1 MWPFGIGNKY
11 PYTDFHE
18 LNTDYLIEKT
28 GKIDQNLKDSENARE
43 GAEAAQAAAET
54 AQAAAETAQAAAEN
68 AQEGAETAE
77 ENTEEYYNNLQTH
90 IADDVTNWLT
100 ANVDPV
106 GSAVVVDS
114 SLSISGAAADS
125 KVTGINI
132 RELTSDLYGR
142 SGFVVEQGSVNVNTG
157 AVSENPNYCRTSAI
171 EITENTNYTLTVK
184 NNTTPQIS
192 VVAVYYDSTNTVI
205 GNTTIGWA
213 YAGNNTYTITS
224 MEGSNYVRFRFS
236 YYPLNAITPSAV
248 NVSLL
253 NPAKIKNAF
262 DHYYN
267 NVLVNNGNIT
277 EPGLNLNTGM
287 FIHSGS
293 WSIADVNNIPLNYPS
308 NYIGRIVVIATESD
322 STFSTFQIVI
332 DNTDTMYYRYSNTN
346 NNWLDWKRIAT
357 YNEVTFIRDSSLFN
371 YGNITTADLDLN
383 IGDFIHPGMWAVNDT
398 TYTPAHTPTNQRCRI
413 ISYASSSDN
422 TIYTYQI
429 VIDIT
434 GKVFKRFSS
443 SNMVWSPWVSDTA
456 LHDDIAFKCLFIDNE
471 TFINSNVITQDSSS
485 TNRVQTLMGK
495 WNAVTLA
502 SGIEVEK
509 TILGKDAS
517 NTFDIFNYKVS
528 NGVTGKP
535 VVLVVF
541 GEHGNEYNSAEI
553 GSYFYKEI
561 ANGVMTKYL
570 KYVDFWLIPL
580 MNPWGY
586 ENKQRNNYNDV
597 NLNRDFPCEWNYYT
611 VEHNKTDNFSLSQP
625 ETQYL
630 YNLLVN
636 NRNKILFMINKHNTG
651 SISNKININEEDIV
665 GYTATVLKSDT
676 IFNEGLTMWQDAQV
690 RQTDPWIDTDC
701 NVDISEKPVI
711 VNRRNLVTDGSMDL
725 FANSIGI
732 HGSLIEV
739 CGAANFNTDT
749 VSHYSSQHLQDLAR
763 LELDFIVNYVSKAIE
778 NNEVLLS
785 SDDLQ
790 MNLTY
795 KTRVRDGNVIPIAY
809 NVEQGSVNTNTGAIS
824 DNPNYCRTTPIEI
837 PYSHDIDAEVENTQ
851 NKPIGIFAIFYDAN
865 NNFISS
871 KSIGSV
877 PAGDTVTFNIS
888 PTSNTKYIRLRF
900 QFNPVSEI
908 TPSMFLISGEIS
920 AWKNVEQYWNGNQLV
935 NI

>member
-471 TFINSNVITQDSSS
+471 TFKVYYSDV
-485 TNRVQTLMGK
+485 G
-495 WNAVTLA
+495 
-502 SGIEVEK
+502 
-509 TILGKDAS
+509 
-517 NTFDIFNYKVS
+517 IFNRI
-528 NGVTGKP
+528 
-535 VVLVVF
+535 VL
-541 GEHGNEYNSAEI
+541 
-553 GSYFYKEI
+553 
-561 ANGVMTKYL
+561 
-570 KYVDFWLIPL
+570 
-580 MNPWGY
+580 
-586 ENKQRNNYNDV
+586 
-597 NLNRDFPCEWNYYT
+597 
-611 VEHNKTDNFSLSQP
+611 
-625 ETQYL
+625 
-630 YNLLVN
+630 
-636 NRNKILFMINKHNTG
+636 
-651 SISNKININEEDIV
+651 SI
-665 GYTATVLKSDT
+665 
-676 IFNEGLTMWQDAQV
+676 
-690 RQTDPWIDTDC
+690 
-701 NVDISEKPVI
+701 
-711 VNRRNLVTDGSMDL
+711 
-725 FANSIGI
+725 
-732 HGSLIEV
+732 
-739 CGAANFNTDT
+739 
-749 VSHYSSQHLQDLAR
+749 
-763 LELDFIVNYVSKAIE
+763 
-778 NNEVLLS
+778 
-785 SDDLQ
+785 
-790 MNLTY
+790 
-795 KTRVRDGNVIPIAY
+795 
-809 NVEQGSVNTNTGAIS
+809 
-824 DNPNYCRTTPIEI
+824 
-837 PYSHDIDAEVENTQ
+837 
-851 NKPIGIFAIFYDAN
+851 
-865 NNFISS
+865 
-871 KSIGSV
+871 
-877 PAGDTVTFNIS
+877 
-888 PTSNTKYIRLRF
+888 
-900 QFNPVSEI
+900 
-908 TPSMFLISGEIS
+908 
-920 AWKNVEQYWNGNQLV
+920 
-935 NI
+935 

>member
-1 MWPFGIGNKY
+1 MPFWNKF

-18 LNTDYLIEKT
+18 LNLDWIISKVGQIEKNLT
-28 GKIDQNLKDSENARE
+28 ETLEAMAKAITAQEKAEEAQGKAEEAQEN
-43 GAEAAQAAAET
+43 AET
-54 AQAAAETAQAAAEN
+54 AKTN
-68 AQEGAETAE
+68 AETAE
-77 ENTEEYYNNLQTH
+77 TNTREYYNNLATH
-90 IADDVTNWLT
+90 IADDVTGWLED
-100 ANVDPV
+100 NVDPV
-106 GSAVVVDS
+106 GSAVTVDS
-114 SLSISGAAADS
+114 SLTISGSAADA

-142 SGFVVEQGSVNVNTG
+142 TGFVVEQGSVNVNTG
-157 AVSENPNYCRTSAI
+157 AISDNANYCRTSVI
-171 EITENTNYTLTVK
+171 EITENTTYNLSVK
-184 NNTTPQIS
+184 NNTSSQIS
-192 VVAVYYDSTNTVI
+192 VVAVYYDSTNNVL
-205 GNTTIGWA
+205 GNSTIGWA
-213 YAGNNTYTITS
+213 YAGNNYYSITS
-224 MEGSNYVRFRFS
+224 IDDSKYVRFRFS
-236 YYPLNAITPSAV
+236 YYPLSAITPGAV
-248 NVSLL
+248 NVQIL
-253 NPAKIKNAF
+253 NPVKIKNTF

-277 EPGLNLNTGM
+277 EAGLDMNTGM

-308 NYIGRIVVIATESD
+308 TYIGRIVVIATESD

-346 NNWLDWKRIAT
+346 NNWLEWKRIST

-371 YGNITTADLDLN
+371 YGNITTASLDLN
-383 IGDFIHPGMWAVNDT
+383 SGDFIHPGMWAVNDT
-398 TYTPAHTPTNQRCRI
+398 TYTPAHTPTNKRCRI

-471 TFINSNVITQDSSS
+471 TFINSNVISQDSSN
-485 TNRVQTLMGK
+485 TNRVQTLMAK

-502 SGIEVEK
+502 SSVEVEK
-509 TILGKDAS
+509 SVLGRDAS
-517 NTFDIFNYKVS
+517 NTFDIFNYKVT
-528 NGVTGKP
+528 NGVSGKP

-611 VEHNKTDNFSLSQP
+611 VQHNKTDNYSLSQP

-636 NRNKILFMINKHNTG
+636 NKDKILFMINKHNTG

-701 NVDISEKPVI
+701 NVDISDKPVI

-749 VSHYSSQHLQDLAR
+749 VSHYSNQHLQDLAR

-778 NNEVLLS
+778 NNDILLN

-795 KTRVRDGNVIPIAY
+795 KTRVRDGNVIPLAI
-809 NVEQGSVNTNTGAIS
+809 NVEQGSVNTNTGVIS

-837 PYSHDIDAEVENTQ
+837 PYSHDIDIELENTQ
-851 NKPIGIFAIFYDAN
+851 NKAIGIFAVFYDSDN
-865 NNFISS
+865 VFISS
-871 KSIGSV
+871 KSVGSV
-877 PAGDTVTFNIS
+877 ASNSSSEFNIS

-900 QFNPVSEI
+900 QFNPTSAI
-908 TPSMFLISGEIS
+908 TPNDFLISGEIS
-920 AWKNVEQYWNGNQLV
+920 AWKNIEQYWNGEQLV
-935 NI
+935 NIT